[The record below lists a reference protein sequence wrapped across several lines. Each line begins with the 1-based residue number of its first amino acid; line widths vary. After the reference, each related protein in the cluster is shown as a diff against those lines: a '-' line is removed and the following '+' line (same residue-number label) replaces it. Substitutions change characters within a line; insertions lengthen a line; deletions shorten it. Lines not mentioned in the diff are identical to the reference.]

1 MKKQGVFIL
10 LIVMIVFASILIGFF
25 LGRNT
30 GRSPIQI
37 SKLPEASTSAD
48 GTQPAGKININT
60 ATAEELQKIPGIGA
74 VLAQRI
80 VDFRNENGPF
90 ELVTELTRVTGI
102 GLDRLTQIMDY
113 IPVCGIFYDIDL
125 MVCIWP
131 ARLCAERF
139 FGIFQ

>member
-37 SKLPEASTSAD
+37 SKLPETTTSTAE
-48 GTQPAGKININT
+48 TQHSQKININT
-60 ATAEELQKIPGIGA
+60 ASVEELQKIPGIGA

-113 IPVCGIFYDIDL
+113 ITV
-125 MVCIWP
+125 
-131 ARLCAERF
+131 
-139 FGIFQ
+139 

>member
-60 ATAEELQKIPGIGA
+60 ATVEELQKIPGIGA

-113 IPVCGIFYDIDL
+113 ITV
-125 MVCIWP
+125 
-131 ARLCAERF
+131 
-139 FGIFQ
+139 

>member
-37 SKLPEASTSAD
+37 SKLPEATTSTAEAQHS
-48 GTQPAGKININT
+48 QKININT
-60 ATAEELQKIPGIGA
+60 ASVEELQKIPGIGA

-113 IPVCGIFYDIDL
+113 ITV
-125 MVCIWP
+125 
-131 ARLCAERF
+131 
-139 FGIFQ
+139 

>member
-37 SKLPEASTSAD
+37 SKLPKASASAD
-48 GTQPAGKININT
+48 ETQPAGKININT

-80 VDFRNENGPF
+80 VDFRNENGLF

-113 IPVCGIFYDIDL
+113 ITV
-125 MVCIWP
+125 
-131 ARLCAERF
+131 
-139 FGIFQ
+139 